1 MAEKDIKYLNKDFS
15 GFRDSLVEFAK
26 NYFPDTYNDFNE
38 SSPGMMFIEMSSYV
52 GDVLSYYTDYQL
64 RESLLSQ
71 AQERVNI
78 LDIAHSLGYKAKPTV
93 PAYVDLSVYQWLPA
107 IEDGSG
113 NAIPDM
119 SYALKIPTGM
129 AIDAESNSDV
139 KFTTVEEVNF
149 VQTGSANTNV
159 TVYSL
164 DDTTGE
170 PNAYLIKTKVRA
182 VSGESKSE
190 TFTITEAKKFQKLKL
205 GVKDIIQIQSVI
217 DADTNKW
224 YNVPYLAQD
233 TIFEELQNNSSNDPT
248 TSADT
253 NETPYLLNLRRTAR
267 RFTTKIDKDNYTELL
282 FGAGISSNP
291 DELITPN
298 PSTIG
303 NVLQIGETSKLD
315 VSFDPANMMFTRAY
329 GKAPSSNLTVTYL
342 SGGGLKSN
350 VVSGDLTKISDNSFN
365 IDEDGLDASTLQTVK
380 DSLAVTNEQP
390 ATGGR
395 SFETNEEIRQNA
407 LASYASQNRAVTK
420 EDYIARVYAMPAKFG
435 SLAKAY
441 ITKDDVVNN
450 LVTTDVVGDQPQ
462 GNPPNSTETT
472 INPLALNLYVLSY
485 DLNSNMTVAND
496 TTKRNLQTY
505 LSQYRLLTDAIN
517 IRNGFVINIGI
528 DFEIIVLPSFN
539 GKEVLAKTI
548 DRVKK
553 YFDVS
558 TWQFN
563 QPILLNDLAAKLSVV
578 DGVQALVNI
587 QIKNNVSEAS
597 GYSGN
602 EYNIDAAT
610 SNNVIYPSQDPC
622 IFEIK
627 YPDSDIR
634 GKVVG
639 Y

>member
-15 GFRDSLVEFAK
+15 SFRDSLVEFAK

-71 AQERVNI
+71 AQERTNI
-78 LDIAHSLGYKAKPTV
+78 LDIANSLGYKAKASV
-93 PAYVDLSVYQWLPA
+93 PAYTDLSVYQYLPA
-107 IEDGSG
+107 KEDGSG
-113 NAIPDM
+113 NSIPDM
-119 SYALKIPTGM
+119 AYALKIPIGM
-129 AIDAESNSDV
+129 EVGAESNSEI

-149 VQTGSANTNV
+149 SNTGSSDTNV

-164 DDTTGE
+164 DETTGE

-182 VSGESKSE
+182 VSGESVSE
-190 TFTITEAKKFQKLKL
+190 TFNITETKKFHKIKL
-205 GVKDIIQIQSVI
+205 GSDKVIQIQSVV
-217 DADTNKW
+217 DADQNKW

-233 TIFEELQNNSSNDPT
+233 TIFEEIQNNSTVDPT
-248 TSADT
+248 TSGNQ
-253 NETPYLLNLRRTAR
+253 NEVPYLLNLRRTGR
-267 RFTTKIDKDNYTELL
+267 RFTTKIDKDNFTELL
-282 FGAGISSNP
+282 FGAGISTSP
-291 DELITPN
+291 DELIVPN

-303 NVLQIGETSKLD
+303 NVLQIGETAKLD

-342 SGGGLKSN
+342 TGGGIASN
-350 VVSGDLTKISDNSFN
+350 VVSGDLTKIVSNTFN
-365 IDEDGLDASTLQTVK
+365 IDEDGLSSSTLQTVK
-380 DSLAVTNEQP
+380 DSLAVTNEYP

-395 SFETNEEIRQNA
+395 SAESNEEIRQNA
-407 LASYASQNRAVTK
+407 MASYASQNRAVTK
-420 EDYIARVYAMPAKFG
+420 EDYISRVYAMPSKFG
-435 SLAKAY
+435 SIAKAY
-441 ITKDDVVNN
+441 ITRDDIVNN
-450 LVTTDVVGDQPQ
+450 LITTDTQGDVSQSSSATLET
-462 GNPPNSTETT
+462 NP
-472 INPLALNLYVLSY
+472 NPLALNLYVLSY
-485 DLNSNMTVAND
+485 DINNNLTVAND

-505 LSQYRLLTDAIN
+505 LSQYRILTDAIN
-517 IRNGFVINIGI
+517 IRNGFVVNIGI

-539 GKEVLAKTI
+539 GKEVLARTI

-553 YFDVS
+553 YFDVEK
-558 TWQFN
+558 WQFN

-578 DGVQALVNI
+578 EGVQALVNI
-587 QIKNNVSEAS
+587 KIKNNVNKSS

-622 IFEIK
+622 IFEVK
-627 YPDSDIR
+627 FPDTDIR

>member
-1 MAEKDIKYLNKDFS
+1 MAEKDIKYLSKDFA
-15 GFRDSLVEFAK
+15 GFRDSLVDFAK

-64 RESLLSQ
+64 RESLLSK
-71 AQERVNI
+71 AQERTNI
-78 LDIAHSLGYKAKPTV
+78 LDIANSLGYKAKASV
-93 PAYVDLSVYQWLPA
+93 PSYVDLSIYQWLPA
-107 IEDGSG
+107 LEDGSG

-119 SYALKIPTGM
+119 RYALKVPVGM
-129 AIDAESNSDV
+129 EISAESNSEI

-149 VQTGSANTNV
+149 VNTGSANTSV

-164 DDTTGE
+164 DETSGE
-170 PNAYLIKTKVRA
+170 PNAYLIKTMVKA
-182 VSGESKSE
+182 VSGEIQTE
-190 TFTITEAKKFQKLKL
+190 TFTITETKKFNKIKL
-205 GVKDIIQIQSVI
+205 GSDKVIQIQSVT
-217 DADTNKW
+217 DADSNKW

-233 TIFEELQNNSSNDPT
+233 TIFEEIQNNTSNDPIN
-248 TSADT
+248 AT
-253 NETPYLLNLRRTAR
+253 NSNTTPYLLNLRRTAR
-267 RFTTKIDKDNYTELL
+267 RFTTKIDKDNFTELL
-282 FGAGISSNP
+282 FGAGISSSP

-303 NVLQIGETSKLD
+303 NVLQIGETAKLD

-329 GKAPSSNLTVTYL
+329 GKAPSSNLTVKYL
-342 SGGGLKSN
+342 TGGGLSSN
-350 VVSGDLTKISDNSFN
+350 VVSGDVTKIINNSFN
-365 IDEDGLDASTLQTVK
+365 IDEDGLSSVTLQTVK
-380 DSLAVTNEQP
+380 DSLAVTNELP

-395 SFETNEEIRQNA
+395 SAETNEEIRQNA
-407 LASYASQNRAVTK
+407 LSSYASQNRAVTK
-420 EDYIARVYAMPAKFG
+420 EDYISRVYAIPAKFG
-435 SLAKAY
+435 SIAKAY
-441 ITKDDVVNN
+441 IAKDDLVNN
-450 LVTTDVVGDQPQ
+450 ME
-462 GNPPNSTETT
+462 TET
-472 INPLALNLYVLSY
+472 NPLALNLYVLSY
-485 DLNSNMTVAND
+485 DLNGNLTIANS
-496 TTKRNLQTY
+496 TTKQNLQTY
-505 LSQYRLLTDAIN
+505 LGQYRMLTDAIN
-517 IRNGFVINIGI
+517 IRNGFVVNIGI

-539 GKEVLAKTI
+539 GKEVLARTI

-553 YFDVS
+553 YFDIQK
-558 TWQFN
+558 WQFN

-578 DGVQALVNI
+578 EGVQALVNI
-587 QIKNNVSEAS
+587 NIKNNVNIAS

-627 YPDSDIR
+627 YPDTDIR

>member
-1 MAEKDIKYLNKDFS
+1 
-15 GFRDSLVEFAK
+15 
-26 NYFPDTYNDFNE
+26 
-38 SSPGMMFIEMSSYV
+38 
-52 GDVLSYYTDYQL
+52 
-64 RESLLSQ
+64 
-71 AQERVNI
+71 
-78 LDIAHSLGYKAKPTV
+78 
-93 PAYVDLSVYQWLPA
+93 
-107 IEDGSG
+107 
-113 NAIPDM
+113 
-119 SYALKIPTGM
+119 
-129 AIDAESNSDV
+129 
-139 KFTTVEEVNF
+139 
-149 VQTGSANTNV
+149 
-159 TVYSL
+159 
-164 DDTTGE
+164 
-170 PNAYLIKTKVRA
+170 
-182 VSGESKSE
+182 
-190 TFTITEAKKFQKLKL
+190 
-205 GVKDIIQIQSVI
+205 
-217 DADTNKW
+217 
-224 YNVPYLAQD
+224 
-233 TIFEELQNNSSNDPT
+233 
-248 TSADT
+248 
-253 NETPYLLNLRRTAR
+253 
-267 RFTTKIDKDNYTELL
+267 
-282 FGAGISSNP
+282 
-291 DELITPN
+291 
-298 PSTIG
+298 
-303 NVLQIGETSKLD
+303 
-315 VSFDPANMMFTRAY
+315 
-329 GKAPSSNLTVTYL
+329 
-342 SGGGLKSN
+342 
-350 VVSGDLTKISDNSFN
+350 
-365 IDEDGLDASTLQTVK
+365 
-380 DSLAVTNEQP
+380 
-390 ATGGR
+390 
-395 SFETNEEIRQNA
+395 

-441 ITKDDVVNN
+441 ITKDDTVNN

-462 GNPPNSTETT
+462 GNTPNSTETT
-472 INPLALNLYVLSY
+472 TNPLALNLYVLSY
-485 DLNSNMTVAND
+485 DLNSNMTIAND

-539 GKEVLAKTI
+539 GKEVLAKVI

>member
-15 GFRDSLVEFAK
+15 GFRDSLVDFAK
-26 NYFPDTYNDFNE
+26 NYFPDTYNDFAE
-38 SSPGMMFIEMSSYV
+38 ASPGMMFVEMASYV

-78 LDIAHSLGYKAKPTV
+78 LDIAHSLGYKAKASV

-107 IEDGSG
+107 KEDGNG

-119 SYALKIPTGM
+119 TYALKVQTGM
-129 AIDAESNSDV
+129 TIDAESNSDV
-139 KFTTVEEVNF
+139 KFTTVEEIDFVN
-149 VQTGSANTNV
+149 TGSSDTNV

-164 DDTTGE
+164 DDNTNE

-182 VSGESKSE
+182 VSGQSKVE
-190 TFTITEAKKFQKLKL
+190 NFTITEAKKFQKLKL
-205 GVKDIIQIQSVI
+205 AAKDIIQIQSI
-217 DADTNKW
+217 TDADSNKW

-233 TIFEELQNNSSNDPT
+233 TIFEELQNNSSNGPT
-248 TSADT
+248 TYTNS

-267 RFTTKIDKDNYTELL
+267 RFTTKLNKDNQTELL
-282 FGAGISSNP
+282 FGAGISTSP
-291 DELITPN
+291 DELIVPN

-303 NVLQIGETSKLD
+303 NVLSIGETAKLD

-329 GKAPSSNLTVTYL
+329 GKAPDSNLTVTYL

-350 VVSGDLTKISDNSFN
+350 VMSGDLTKISSKSFN
-365 IDEDGLDASTLQTVK
+365 IDEDGLSSSTLATVK

-395 SFETNEEIRQNA
+395 SSETNEEIRQNA

-420 EDYIARVYAMPAKFG
+420 EDYISRIYAMPAKFG

-441 ITKDDVVNN
+441 ITKDDLVNN
-450 LVTTDVVGDQPQ
+450 
-462 GNPPNSTETT
+462 NSSADA
-472 INPLALNLYVLSY
+472 NPLALNLYVLSY
-485 DLNSNMTVAND
+485 DLTNNLTVAND
-496 TTKRNLQTY
+496 TTKKNLQTY
-505 LSQYRLLTDAIN
+505 LSQYRILTDAIN
-517 IRNGFVINIGI
+517 IRNGFVVNIGI

-548 DRVKK
+548 DRLKK
-553 YFDVS
+553 YFDVNN
-558 TWQFN
+558 WQFN

-578 DGVQALVNI
+578 EGVQALVNV
-587 QIKNNVSEAS
+587 QIKNNVSKAS

-602 EYNIDAAT
+602 EYNIEMAT

-622 IFEIK
+622 IFEVK
-627 YPDSDIR
+627 FPDADIR

>member
-15 GFRDSLVEFAK
+15 GFRDNLVEFAK

-38 SSPGMMFIEMSSYV
+38 SSPGMMFIEMSSYI

-71 AQERVNI
+71 AQERTNI
-78 LDIAHSLGYKAKPTV
+78 LDIANSLGYKAKASV
-93 PAYVDLSVYQWLPA
+93 PAYTDLSVYQWLPA
-107 IEDGSG
+107 KEDGSG

-119 SYALKIPTGM
+119 AYALKIPTGM
-129 AIDAESNSDV
+129 EVNAESNSEV

-149 VQTGSANTNV
+149 LNTSSANTNV

-170 PNAYLIKTKVRA
+170 PNAYLIKTKVKA
-182 VSGESKSE
+182 VSGGSQSE
-190 TFTITEAKKFQKLKL
+190 TFTITETKKFNKIKLAATN
-205 GVKDIIQIQSVI
+205 VIQIQSVV
-217 DADTNKW
+217 DADSNRW

-233 TIFEELQNNSSNDPT
+233 TIFEEIQNNSTIDPT
-248 TSADT
+248 TSDNK
-253 NETPYLLNLRRTAR
+253 NETPYLLNLRRTGR
-267 RFTTKIDKDNYTELL
+267 RFTTKIDKDNFTELL
-282 FGAGISSNP
+282 FGAGISTSP
-291 DELITPN
+291 DELIIPN

-303 NVLQIGETSKLD
+303 NVLQIGETAKLD
-315 VSFDPANMMFTRAY
+315 VSFDPANMMFTKAY

-342 SGGGLKSN
+342 AGGGLASN
-350 VVSGDLTKISDNSFN
+350 VVSGDLTKIASNLFN
-365 IDEDGLDASTLQTVK
+365 IDEDGLSSSTLQTVK

-395 SFETNEEIRQNA
+395 SSESNEEIRQNA
-407 LASYASQNRAVTK
+407 LGAYASQNRAVTK
-420 EDYIARVYAMPAKFG
+420 EDYISRVYAMPAKFG
-435 SLAKAY
+435 SISKAY
-441 ITKDDVVNN
+441 ITRDEITNN
-450 LVTTDVVGDQPQ
+450 EID
-462 GNPPNSTETT
+462 S
-472 INPLALNLYVLSY
+472 NPLALNLYVLSY
-485 DLNSNMTVAND
+485 DINSNLTIAND

-505 LSQYRLLTDAIN
+505 LSQYRILTDAIN
-517 IRNGFVINIGI
+517 IRNGFVVNIGI

-539 GKEVLAKTI
+539 GKEVLVRAI

-553 YFDVS
+553 YFD
-558 TWQFN
+558 TEQWQFN

-578 DGVQALVNI
+578 EGVQALVDVK
-587 QIKNNVSEAS
+587 IKNNVSTAS

-602 EYNIDAAT
+602 EYDIATAT

-622 IFEIK
+622 IFEVK
-627 YPDSDIR
+627 YPDADIR

>member
-15 GFRDSLVEFAK
+15 SFRDSLVEFAK
-26 NYFPDTYNDFNE
+26 NYFPDTYNDFAE
-38 SSPGMMFIEMSSYV
+38 ASPGMMFVEMAAYV

-78 LDIAHSLGYKAKPTV
+78 LDIAHSLGYKAKASV

-107 IEDGSG
+107 KEDGSG

-119 SYALKIPTGM
+119 SYALKVQTGM
-129 AIDAESNSDV
+129 TIDAESNSDV
-139 KFTTVEEVNF
+139 KFTTVEEIDFVN
-149 VQTGSANTNV
+149 TGSIDTNV

-164 DDTTGE
+164 DETTNE

-182 VSGESKSE
+182 VSGQAKVE
-190 TFTITEAKKFQKLKL
+190 TFTISEAKKFQKLKL
-205 GVKDIIQIQSVI
+205 ASTDIIQIQSMT
-217 DADTNKW
+217 DADSNIW

-233 TIFEELQNNSSNDPT
+233 TIFEELHNNSSNDPT
-248 TSADT
+248 THTDS

-267 RFTTKIDKDNYTELL
+267 RFTTKLDKDNYTELL
-282 FGAGISSNP
+282 FGAGISSGP
-291 DELITPN
+291 DELIVPN

-303 NVLQIGETSKLD
+303 NVLSIGETAKLD
-315 VSFDPANMMFTRAY
+315 VSFDPANMMFSRAY
-329 GKAPSSNLTVTYL
+329 GKAPNSNLTVTYL

-350 VVSGDLTKISDNSFN
+350 VTSGDLTKISSKSFN
-365 IDEDGLDASTLQTVK
+365 IDEDGLDVSTLATVK
-380 DSLAVTNEQP
+380 ESLAVTNEQP

-395 SFETNEEIRQNA
+395 SSETNEEIRQNA
-407 LASYASQNRAVTK
+407 LASYASQNRAVTR
-420 EDYIARVYAMPAKFG
+420 EDYISRIYAMPAKFG

-441 ITKDDVVNN
+441 ITKDDLVNN
-450 LVTTDVVGDQPQ
+450 
-462 GNPPNSTETT
+462 NSSADS
-472 INPLALNLYVLSY
+472 NPLALNLYVLSY
-485 DLNSNMTVAND
+485 DLTNNLTVAND
-496 TTKRNLQTY
+496 TTKKNLQTY
-505 LSQYRLLTDAIN
+505 LSQYRILTDAIN
-517 IRNGFVINIGI
+517 IRNGFVVNIGI

-548 DRVKK
+548 DRLKK
-553 YFDVS
+553 YFDVNN
-558 TWQFN
+558 WQFN

-578 DGVQALVNI
+578 EGVQALVNI
-587 QIKNNVSEAS
+587 QIKNNVSKDS

-602 EYNIDAAT
+602 EYNIEMAT

-622 IFEIK
+622 IFEVK
-627 YPDSDIR
+627 FPDADIR